1 MKLIYVCTWD
11 KIKETTFSGTTYF
24 LFKALKNKIEV
35 EDYDVKL
42 NLVQKVI
49 NKLSSIRLINGRIVF
64 IKLFNRFE
72 NYIYQKKMDKIKNGD
87 NKVLQIGSFG
97 VCDSPFCTYQDL
109 SIDSLIYFKENKP
122 ELFKYSGFQNVP
134 VKMLQRMN
142 VRQKKLYDK
151 AEYLFTMSEWLREN
165 LIQYTGIDERKVYS
179 VGAGIN
185 IDKKKIV
192 RKNKTNTKIL
202 FVGRDFFRKGGDI
215 TFEAFK
221 ILKEKYIKEAE
232 LYVAGPEEW
241 PLKETCDGVKFLGN
255 ISYDKLSDY
264 FNMCDIF
271 CLPSR
276 FEAYGLVFG
285 EALAYGLPCIA
296 RNEFAMKEFI
306 QDSENGYLINDDNI
320 EELALKM
327 YKLLTNNEIKS
338 NVLENQEYYLNK
350 YSWDNVAEKIINI
363 MNSNN

>member
-11 KIKETTFSGTTYF
+11 KNKETTFSGTTYF
-24 LFKALKNKIEV
+24 LFNALKKKIKV

-42 NLVQKVI
+42 NFIEKVI
-49 NKLSSIRLINGRIVF
+49 NKLSSIRLVKGRFVF
-64 IKLFNRFE
+64 IKLFNVFE
-72 NYIYQKKMDKIKNGD
+72 NYIYQKKMDKIEKGN
-87 NKVLQIGSFG
+87 NKVFQVGSFG
-97 VCDSPFCTYQDL
+97 VCDSPFYTYQDL
-109 SIDSLIYFKENKP
+109 SIDSLLYFRKNKP
-122 ELFKYSGFQNVP
+122 DLFKYSGFSHVP
-134 VKMLQRMN
+134 IKMLERMN
-142 VRQKKLYDK
+142 IRQKKLYDK
-151 AEYLFTMSEWLREN
+151 AEYLFTMSEWLRDN
-165 LIQYTGIDERKVYS
+165 LISYTGIDERKVYA

-185 IDKKKIV
+185 IDKKNII
-192 RKNKTNTKIL
+192 RKNKQNNKIL

-215 TFEAFK
+215 TVEAFK
-221 ILKEKYIKEAE
+221 ILREKYMKEAE
-232 LYVAGPEEW
+232 LYVAGPEKW
-241 PLKETCDGVKFLGN
+241 PLEETCEGVHFLGN
-255 ISYDKLSDY
+255 LSYERLSEY

-306 QDSENGYLINDDNI
+306 QDSVNGYLINDDNE

-327 YKLLTNNEIKS
+327 YKLLSNNEIKA
-338 NVLENQEYYLNK
+338 NVLNNQEYYLNK
-350 YSWDNVAEKIINI
+350 YSWDSVAEKIIDI